1 MTSTLV
7 EQCLISISVG
17 TWSSFGDE
25 IVRLH
30 GVPVS
35 IVSDRDTRFVS
46 HFWRSLQQAMG
57 TKLNFSTAFHP
68 QSDGQSERVIQTLED
83 MLRACVLDYG
93 DGWFRYLPL
102 VEFAYN
108 NSYQASIGMAPYE
121 ALYGRRC
128 RSPIC
133 WDDVGE
139 RRLIGPDLVEDAEA
153 KIRIARERLQTAQSR
168 QKSYA
173 DQRRRDLEFQV
184 GEHVLLKVS
193 PSRGIKRFG
202 LRNKLSPRFVGP
214 FEILERVGPV
224 AYRLA
229 LPPSLA
235 RVHNV
240 FHVSMLRK
248 YIPDPSHI
256 ISPTSIQLR
265 EDLSYDEAPL
275 QILAREV
282 KQLRNRSI
290 PYVKVQWE
298 NHEEREA
305 TWELESS
312 MRERYPQLFA
322 GES

>member
-1 MTSTLV
+1 M
-7 EQCLISISVG
+7 
-17 TWSSFGDE
+17 F
-25 IVRLH
+25 
-30 GVPVS
+30 
-35 IVSDRDTRFVS
+35 
-46 HFWRSLQQAMG
+46 
-57 TKLNFSTAFHP
+57 
-68 QSDGQSERVIQTLED
+68 
-83 MLRACVLDYG
+83 RACVLDYG

-153 KIRIARERLQTAQSR
+153 KIRIARERLLTAQSR
-168 QKSYA
+168 QRSYA

-214 FEILERVGPV
+214 FEILERIGPV

-229 LPPSLA
+229 LLQVSPRCTMSFTCPCCGSTFQIRLTSLV
-235 RVHNV
+235 RHL
-240 FHVSMLRK
+240 F
-248 YIPDPSHI
+248 
-256 ISPTSIQLR
+256 
-265 EDLSYDEAPL
+265 SYGR
-275 QILAREV
+275 I
-282 KQLRNRSI
+282 
-290 PYVKVQWE
+290 
-298 NHEEREA
+298 
-305 TWELESS
+305 
-312 MRERYPQLFA
+312 
-322 GES
+322 